1 MSSQHSF
8 VDEGLQMRG
17 MLNMAVLSESTIKF
31 LLDHNI
37 KQGLDKNHAEYY
49 MKGSRSAKL
58 KQNHENKHQDILKE
72 LTTGFAQDSGPDS
85 TRVRSKPPLATMA
98 Y

>member
-1 MSSQHSF
+1 MS
-8 VDEGLQMRG
+8 GI
-17 MLNMAVLSESTIKF
+17 LNMAVLPKSTIKF

-37 KQGLDKNHAEYY
+37 KQGLDKNRAEFL

-58 KQNHENKHQDILKE
+58 KQN
-72 LTTGFAQDSGPDS
+72 
-85 TRVRSKPPLATMA
+85 